1 MEIEILRQI
10 LNKLTAVEQGQTKL
24 EQGQTETNQRLGNLE
39 TDVAGLKADI
49 AGLKTEVTRIKESVV
64 LIENDHGKK
73 LGALLDGYSMLTDK
87 VEPLPG
93 AVDALQEDVA
103 VIKAVVTSHS
113 MDINVLKA
121 V

>member
-1 MEIEILRQI
+1 MAILLGLSCGYQGKT
-10 LNKLTAVEQGQTKL
+10 LDADLSPPVEPPNATKKEQGQA
-24 EQGQTETNQRLGNLE
+24 ENNQRLDNLE
-39 TDVAGLKADI
+39 S
-49 AGLKTEVTRIKESVV
+49 EVTRIKESVI

-73 LGALLDGYSMLTDK
+73 LGALLDGYGMLADK

-93 AVDALQEDVA
+93 AVDALQEDVS